1 MNGWVRQQMSGL
13 HEHFANES
21 HFNQLIL
28 INGFLFM
35 LSLPILLFAPMSLL
49 HKIWTGIFF
58 GTFFI
63 DHLWRNRY
71 PALKRWIA
79 GKEYRRQAVALYERF
94 CHASRPEKMYSIGT
108 SLMLVFF
115 LPMAALAPHSLLPA
129 MVVLC
134 IGYSLCT
141 LAFIDEVY
149 HEWYPALK
157 QKPGMMY
164 VFLAMNF
171 LVGIPAYA
179 SAYGY
184 INRVTGVDPG
194 NFTYA
199 LGIFTAV
206 AMVPAWT
213 MTIAIMAA
221 VIMMASMMALPVLNI
236 LSRWGIIDLWYR
248 IRNLPRVRSVLS
260 LPLVE
265 KRELITT
272 RFVGRIC
279 GAFGVLALCG
289 FLLIGLPPVNRAVHV
304 LATTVLVGTQFS
316 YDRTCTVS
324 NEHRR
329 VAYLKDRKE
338 MKASIVSIADVHSW
352 PDISFSTG
360 TCDNAIQ
367 P

>member
-1 MNGWVRQQMSGL
+1 MNGWVRQQSSGL
-13 HEHFANES
+13 YEHFANES

-28 INGFLFM
+28 INGLLFM

-49 HKIWTGIFF
+49 HKIWAGIFF
-58 GTFFI
+58 GTFI
-63 DHLWRNRY
+63 VDHLWRNRY
-71 PALKRWIA
+71 PALKKWIA
-79 GKEYRRQAVALYERF
+79 EREYRRQAVALYERF
-94 CHASRPEKMYSIGT
+94 YHASRPDKMYSVGT

-115 LPMAALAPHSLLPA
+115 LPMAALARHSLLPA
-129 MVVLC
+129 MIVLC

-141 LAFIDEVY
+141 LGFIGQVC

-157 QKPGMMY
+157 QKPCTKY

-171 LVGIPAYA
+171 IVGIPAYA

-206 AMVPAWT
+206 AMVPAWM

-221 VIMMASMMALPVLNI
+221 VMAMASMVVLPVIDI
-236 LSRWGIIDLWYR
+236 LSRWHIIDLWYR
-248 IRNLPRVRSVLS
+248 IRNLPGVRSLLS
-260 LPLVE
+260 LPSAE

-272 RFVGRIC
+272 RFLGWMFV
-279 GAFGVLALCG
+279 AMGVFALCS
-289 FLLIGLPPVNRAVHV
+289 LLIGLQPVNRVAHI
-304 LATTVLVGTQFS
+304 LAITVLVGTQFS

-329 VAYLKDRKE
+329 VAYLKERKE

>member
-1 MNGWVRQQMSGL
+1 MTKGHWMNGWVRQQMSGL

-63 DHLWRNRY
+63 DHLWRNRF

-134 IGYSLCT
+134 IGYSLCI
-141 LAFIDEVY
+141 LAFIGEVY

-157 QKPGMMY
+157 Q
-164 VFLAMNF
+164 
-171 LVGIPAYA
+171 
-179 SAYGY
+179 
-184 INRVTGVDPG
+184 
-194 NFTYA
+194 
-199 LGIFTAV
+199 
-206 AMVPAWT
+206 
-213 MTIAIMAA
+213 
-221 VIMMASMMALPVLNI
+221 
-236 LSRWGIIDLWYR
+236 
-248 IRNLPRVRSVLS
+248 
-260 LPLVE
+260 
-265 KRELITT
+265 
-272 RFVGRIC
+272 
-279 GAFGVLALCG
+279 
-289 FLLIGLPPVNRAVHV
+289 NRA
-304 LATTVLVGTQFS
+304 
-316 YDRTCTVS
+316 
-324 NEHRR
+324 
-329 VAYLKDRKE
+329 
-338 MKASIVSIADVHSW
+338 
-352 PDISFSTG
+352 
-360 TCDNAIQ
+360 
-367 P
+367 